1 MGTFDWIRLILGCIF
16 LIIGLVIFFTEL
28 FGVFH
33 FHYVLNRMHAAAMGD
48 TLGIASCLIGLIIFS
63 GFNFTSLKLLLII
76 IFLWFASPVSSHV
89 LARLEVATNENL
101 ESYCRIYTD
110 LQTLEDD
117 VINQPQSDSLAE
129 AASGGSAAEQDTK
142 GGALS

>member
-48 TLGIASCLIGLIIFS
+48 TLGIASCLIGSCKYRNAPVDTDELELMEEYAEAMGHFGRKYYYLFSKS
-63 GFNFTSLKLLLII
+63 GFTDELTTRAEGEKEKVRLI
-76 IFLWFASPVSSHV
+76 
-89 LARLEVATNENL
+89 
-101 ESYCRIYTD
+101 
-110 LQTLEDD
+110 TLEDMYQ
-117 VINQPQSDSLAE
+117 VFP
-129 AASGGSAAEQDTK
+129 
-142 GGALS
+142 